1 MNKNRLRDV
10 FTPSSPAKITFVER
24 DNINDRLVR
33 SLELPGTQ
41 IVIYGHTGSGKSTL
55 LENVLFRVYDKQIN
69 TNCMKGMS
77 FEEVILDAFDQLDS
91 YYTSES
97 TKSKKKGGDI
107 KLITDYLFI
116 KSQIGVVYENNLGEK
131 ESRLLPPQLTPQ
143 SLGRLLGASG
153 YCWVLEDFHKIEGVE
168 KQKLTQM
175 MKVFSNL
182 SSLYQDLKVIALGAV
197 NTAREVV
204 EYDPEMR
211 KRVSEIHVDL
221 MTDDE
226 IKQIIIKGCDALN
239 IIVNE
244 DLQND
249 IAEYSNGLAAICH
262 KLCYL
267 MCSSALIT
275 ETISEP
281 IEFEPTDL
289 QKALSD
295 YIKDEEDTIKTA
307 FDRTLKITSVDNLFR
322 IMCSFNQSGA
332 HIDDMFEKAKFNSV
346 NITKKKIIED
356 SHKLLTDEY
365 GKTFKYDEN
374 SHRYSFTDPFY
385 RVFAKA
391 YLENKDNSLSRKK
404 MTNEEVIQMINI
416 AFSKVKLQFSESD
429 VIVDVSIASGALKSM
444 KSG

>member
-1 MNKNRLRDV
+1 MSSLYYKKNRLREV

-24 DNINDRLVR
+24 DNINNRLVR

-55 LENVLFRVYDKQIN
+55 LENILFRVYEKQIN

-77 FEEVILDAFDQLDS
+77 FEEIILDAFDQLDS

-97 TKSKKKGGDI
+97 TKSNKEVIDS
-107 KLITDYLFI
+107 KLITDYLAI
-116 KSQIGVVYENNLGEK
+116 KAQLGVIYENNYGEK
-131 ESRLLPPQLTPQ
+131 ETRLLPPQLTPQ

-153 YCWVLEDFHKIEGVE
+153 YCWVLEDFHKIEGVD

-175 MKVFSNL
+175 MKVFTNLSNL
-182 SSLYQDLKVIALGAV
+182 YPDLKIIALGAV

-204 EYDPEMR
+204 EFDPEMR

-221 MTDDE
+221 MTDEE

-239 IIVNE
+239 VIINE

-267 MCSSALIT
+267 MCSSAFIT
-275 ETISEP
+275 QTISDQV
-281 IEFEPTDL
+281 EFEATDL
-289 QKALSD
+289 QKALAD

-307 FDRTLKITSVDNLFR
+307 FDRALKITSIDNLFR
-322 IMCSFNQSGA
+322 IICHYNQSGA
-332 HIDDMFEKAKFNSV
+332 HIEDMYEHAKSKNIS
-346 NITKKKIIED
+346 ITKKKISED
-356 SHKLLTDEY
+356 SGKLLTDEF
-365 GKTFKYDEN
+365 GRIFKYDEN

-391 YLENKDNSLSRKK
+391 YLENKDNSLSRRK
-404 MTNEEVIQMINI
+404 MTSEEAIQIINT
-416 AFSKVKLQFSESD
+416 AFNKVKLQFSESM
-429 VIVDVSIASGALKSM
+429 VIISAPETPETF
-444 KSG
+444 

>member
-1 MNKNRLRDV
+1 MKKNRLREV

-24 DNINDRLVR
+24 DNINNRLVR

-55 LENVLFRVYDKQIN
+55 LENILFRVYEKQIN

-77 FEEVILDAFDQLDS
+77 FEEIILDAFDQLDS

-97 TKSKKKGGDI
+97 TKSNKEVIDS
-107 KLITDYLFI
+107 KLITDYLAI
-116 KSQIGVVYENNLGEK
+116 KAQLGVIYENNYGEK
-131 ESRLLPPQLTPQ
+131 ETRLLPPQLTPQ

-153 YCWVLEDFHKIEGVE
+153 YCWVLEDFHKIEGVD

-175 MKVFSNL
+175 MKVFTNLSNL
-182 SSLYQDLKVIALGAV
+182 YPDLKIIALGAV

-204 EYDPEMR
+204 EFDPEMR

-221 MTDDE
+221 MTDEE

-239 IIVNE
+239 VIINE

-267 MCSSALIT
+267 MCSSAFIT
-275 ETISEP
+275 QTISDQV
-281 IEFEPTDL
+281 EFEATDL
-289 QKALSD
+289 QKALAD

-307 FDRTLKITSVDNLFR
+307 FDRALKITSIDNLFR
-322 IMCSFNQSGA
+322 IICHYNQSGA
-332 HIDDMFEKAKFNSV
+332 HIEDMYEHAKSKNIS
-346 NITKKKIIED
+346 ITKKKISED
-356 SHKLLTDEY
+356 SGKLLTDEF
-365 GKTFKYDEN
+365 GRIFKYDEN

-391 YLENKDNSLSRKK
+391 YLENKDNSLSRRK
-404 MTNEEVIQMINI
+404 MTSEEAIQIINT
-416 AFSKVKLQFSESD
+416 AFNKVKLQFSESM
-429 VIVDVSIASGALKSM
+429 VIISAPETPETF
-444 KSG
+444 